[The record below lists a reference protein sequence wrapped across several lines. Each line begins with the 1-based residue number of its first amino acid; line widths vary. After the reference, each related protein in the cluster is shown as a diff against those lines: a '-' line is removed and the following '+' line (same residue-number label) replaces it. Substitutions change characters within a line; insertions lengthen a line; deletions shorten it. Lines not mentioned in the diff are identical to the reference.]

1 MNFVALRMLMSDRA
15 KYFGLVFAFAFSTFL
30 LQNQMS
36 IFAGIM
42 KRTGSQI
49 LDVTDADIWVMD
61 PYTEY
66 FEQTKALK
74 DTDLARVRGV
84 DGVDYAVRLFK
95 GSPTAKT
102 LAGKFASTFT
112 LGVDDATLIGVPRK
126 MLMGEW
132 QRLREANS
140 VVIDEAGYRLLYPNE
155 PLELGRTLELNDH
168 KVNIVGISNASAPFV
183 SFPVIHA
190 RYSEA
195 VNFQGRER
203 HQLAYVLVRGQ
214 PGMAVEDL
222 ARRIEQQTGLKAR
235 TTKEFMWD
243 CIGYYLRNTGIP
255 VNFGITI
262 TIALIVGLAV
272 AGQTF
277 YMFTIENLKQFGALK
292 AIGVT
297 NTRLVFMV
305 LLQAVTAGSIGWAL
319 GTGMAATFFEIMSQK
334 IATRGIVMP
343 WQVVAIVGGLMAA
356 VTTFVSILSVRRV
369 LVLEPASVFR

>member
-1 MNFVALRMLMSDRA
+1 MLMSDRA

-30 LQNQMS
+30 LLNQMS
-36 IFAGIM
+36 IFTGIM
-42 KRTGSQI
+42 KRTGSQVM
-49 LDVTDADIWVMD
+49 DVTDADVWVMD

-84 DGVDYAVRLFK
+84 VGVDYAVRLFK
-95 GSPTAKT
+95 GNPTAKT
-102 LAGKFASTFT
+102 AAGKFASTFT
-112 LGVDDATLIGVPRK
+112 LGIDDSTLIGAPRK
-126 MLMGEW
+126 MLMGAWEG
-132 QRLREANS
+132 LREANS
-140 VVIDEAGYRLLYPNE
+140 IVIDKAGYLLLYPGE
-155 PLELGRTLELNDH
+155 ELELGRILELNDQ
-168 KVNIVGISNASAPFV
+168 KVTIVGISDASAPFV

-203 HQLAYVLVRGQ
+203 NQLAYVLVRARTGLT
-214 PGMAVEDL
+214 PEAL
-222 ARRIEQQTGLKAR
+222 ARRIEHETGLKAR
-235 TTKEFMWD
+235 TTDEFMWD
-243 CIGYYLRNTGIP
+243 CVGYYLRNTGIP

-262 TIALIVGLAV
+262 AIALIVGLAV

-297 NTRLVFMV
+297 NARLIGMV
-305 LLQAVTAGSIGWAL
+305 MLQAITAGAIGFAL
-319 GTGMAATFFEIMSQK
+319 GSGMAATFFAIMSK
-334 IATRGIVMP
+334 NIATRGIVMP
-343 WQVVAIVGGLMAA
+343 WEIVAIVAVLMAV
-356 VTTFVSILSVRRV
+356 VTIVVSLLSVRKV

>member
-1 MNFVALRMLMSDRA
+1 MNFVALRMLMSDKA

-30 LQNQMS
+30 LLNQMS

-42 KRTGSQI
+42 KRTGSQV

-84 DGVDYAVRLFK
+84 EGVDFAVRLFK
-95 GSPTAKT
+95 GNPTAKT
-102 LAGKFASTFT
+102 LEGKFASTFT
-112 LGVDDATLIGVPRK
+112 LGVDDSTLTGVPRK
-126 MLMGEW
+126 MLMGSWE
-132 QRLREANS
+132 RLREAKS
-140 VVIDEAGYRLLYPNE
+140 IVIDKAGYLLLYPGE

-168 KVNIVGISNASAPFV
+168 KATIVGISEASAPFV

-203 HQLAYVLVRGQ
+203 NQLAYVLVRARKGVN
-214 PGMAVEDL
+214 ATDL
-222 ARRIEQQTGLKAR
+222 ARRIEQSTGLKAR
-235 TTKEFMWD
+235 TTNEFVWD
-243 CIGYYLRNTGIP
+243 CIGYYMRNTGIP

-262 TIALIVGLAV
+262 AIALIVGLAV

-277 YMFTIENLKQFGALK
+277 YMFTIENLRQFGALK

-297 NTRLVFMV
+297 NARLIGMV
-305 LLQAVTAGSIGWAL
+305 LLQALTAGAIGYAL
-319 GTGMAATFFEIMSQK
+319 GSGMAATFFAVMSQK
-334 IATRGIVMP
+334 IATRGIIMP
-343 WQVVAIVGGLMAA
+343 WQILAIVGALMAT
-356 VTTFVSILSVRRV
+356 VTFVVSLISVRRV